1 MIKWLSTMKN
11 TELVDLTLEI
21 TNQCNLRCRCCG
33 IWKEPRARSLS
44 LSAIEYITA
53 VLLKKI
59 NINSVALTGGEPF
72 LHPHLAAI
80 LRFFHILKLKKL
92 VRAVGIY
99 SNGFDHRRIIGFMEA
114 HHSMLKGV
122 SLGISLDGQRP
133 HHDALR
139 GRTGAFS
146 ACMKTIDYIA
156 ENCKGL
162 VKPSIKFTI
171 NGRNYGD
178 LSALYFLAKSRG
190 FRFMPKLAEFEAS
203 AYYHRV
209 SCRVADLDW
218 NTPVVKRQIIHQ
230 LDLINADL
238 KPSATE
244 TADAKVI
251 SCLKKMVRLGPR
263 AITSCRT
270 PESFLFVTCAGEL
283 YPCLYMPPISSIRKH
298 FLQDIYG
305 PEHLERIR
313 RARQGR
319 CPRCYAYHGFLKT
332 INLEKT

>member
-33 IWKEPRARSLS
+33 IWKEHRPRSLP
-44 LSAIEYITA
+44 LSVIEYLTTA
-53 VLLKKI
+53 LLK
-59 NINSVALTGGEPF
+59 NVHINSVALTGGEPF
-72 LHPHLAAI
+72 LHPQLAAI

-99 SNGFDHRRIIGFMEA
+99 SNGFDHRRIIGFLEA
-114 HHSMLKGV
+114 HRRMLRGM
-122 SLGISLDGQRP
+122 SLGISLDGLEG

-139 GRTGAFS
+139 GRRGAFKAS
-146 ACMKTIDYIA
+146 MKTIDYIA
-156 ENCKGL
+156 EQYMGL

-171 NGRNYGD
+171 NRRNYGD
-178 LSALYFLAKSRG
+178 LSALYFLSKSRG

-209 SCRVADLDW
+209 SCRVTDLDW
-218 NTPVVKRQIIHQ
+218 NVPVVKRQIIRQ
-230 LDLINADL
+230 LDLVNADL
-238 KPSATE
+238 KSSATE

-263 AITSCRT
+263 AIKGCRT

-332 INLEKT
+332 INLEKI